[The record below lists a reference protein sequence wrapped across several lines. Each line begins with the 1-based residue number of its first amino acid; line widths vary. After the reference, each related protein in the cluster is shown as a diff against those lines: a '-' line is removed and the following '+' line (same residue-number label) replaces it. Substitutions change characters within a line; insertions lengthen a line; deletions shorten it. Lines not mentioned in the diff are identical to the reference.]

1 LLVQYA
7 KQQSVAQLLTL
18 VLIVVAGF
26 ECSTYVGGV
35 TFAIAALAAAP
46 ILFAGIE
53 PAGRI
58 RFAIGL
64 AVAAVLVVGLAA
76 PFILDQAAAVA
87 ARGGGSPIV
96 VHHFE
101 VLGEMFPPTL
111 RRVLDVP
118 AYWFILLPIE
128 FPAAYIAGAIALTVM
143 LRSAVAGPEK
153 TALAVFVALAAV
165 GLLASW
171 LLVSTLGDKNDLGLR
186 AVLPATMILIVAAAV
201 GMTRAPCRALIAAAA
216 VGGLILTLPGT
227 VEMIRYNIVGD
238 AAPDDRIFADTPE
251 LWAAVRHYAAPT
263 ARVANNPLFLR
274 DLTPWPANMSWAL
287 LSDRD
292 SCFAGRELA
301 LVFAPLP
308 TDRREA
314 INAQFIR
321 VFDGRGTTAMLPSW
335 CLRTLPGTTTRS
347 PQVPITVLR
356 KAAMA
361 DGGFTYGFLQRTN
374 ALGAQRHQIPANQ
387 LKPRS
392 LQYVSRNSFVTS
404 IALIHFAFL

>member
-1 LLVQYA
+1 
-7 KQQSVAQLLTL
+7 
-18 VLIVVAGF
+18 
-26 ECSTYVGGV
+26 
-35 TFAIAALAAAP
+35 
-46 ILFAGIE
+46 
-53 PAGRI
+53 
-58 RFAIGL
+58 
-64 AVAAVLVVGLAA
+64 
-76 PFILDQAAAVA
+76 
-87 ARGGGSPIV
+87 
-96 VHHFE
+96 
-101 VLGEMFPPTL
+101 
-111 RRVLDVP
+111 
-118 AYWFILLPIE
+118 
-128 FPAAYIAGAIALTVM
+128 M

-201 GMTRAPCRALIAAAA
+201 GMTCAPCRALIAAAA

-321 VFDGRGTTAMLPSW
+321 VFDGRGTTADVADMARKYACDVAVVVPQDIAWNNDPFAS
-335 CLRTLPGTTTRS
+335 S
-347 PQVPITVLR
+347 PDYRLAESRDGRWRIYVRVP
-356 KAAMA
+356 AA
-361 DGGFTYGFLQRTN
+361 
-374 ALGAQRHQIPANQ
+374 H
-387 LKPRS
+387 
-392 LQYVSRNSFVTS
+392 
-404 IALIHFAFL
+404 